1 MKRTAFA
8 ISAIAAVVLSGCTA
22 APIADGRLHISP
34 VQRVQHAMH
43 RADAMY
49 HTGRYFQGQIRYEQ
63 AQQAYR
69 EALAANPDHV
79 PALNGLAIIAA
90 SQGRFAEAERHF
102 QQAIALAPNDAYLY
116 NNLGYAYLR
125 ADRPDEGQT
134 ALARAVDLD
143 PDNPHYTANFAT
155 ATEHLAQRRQ
165 RLAAASARDA
175 VRKEAEAAARRI
187 DDADGLLLEV
197 ANGNGVRGMAARTA
211 GLLKEFGLP
220 AARLTNARPYRQWQT
235 EIQYLAGHAHEADRV
250 RELLPVA
257 ARLVETP
264 AMQRGIEL
272 RVVVGHD
279 LRSPAALHALSDAP
293 LRLALAGTTERTTP

>member
-8 ISAIAAVVLSGCTA
+8 TTAIAAFLLSGCTA
-22 APIADGRLHISP
+22 APIADGRPHILP
-34 VQRVQHAMH
+34 VERVQHAMN

-69 EALAANPDHV
+69 EALALNPDHV

-90 SQGRFAEAERHF
+90 NQGRFAEAERHF

-134 ALARAVDLD
+134 ALAKAVDLA
-143 PDNPHYTANFAT
+143 PDNPHYAANFAK
-155 ATEHLAQRRQ
+155 ATEALALRRHK
-165 RLAAASARDA
+165 LAAERAHKASTP
-175 VRKEAEAAARRI
+175 EAAPRQS
-187 DDADGLLLEV
+187 ADESNLLLEV

-211 GLLKEFGLP
+211 GLLREFGLP
-220 AARLTNARPYRQWQT
+220 ATRLTNARPYRQWQT
-235 EIQYLAGHAHEADRV
+235 EIQYLAGHEQEAILV
-250 RELLPVA
+250 QAALPVA
-257 ARLVETP
+257 ARLVEIE

-279 LRSPAALHALSDAP
+279 LRSPAALHVRSDEP
-293 LRLALAGTTERTTP
+293 LRIALADASGRIAP